1 MTVVLMNPPVPPKFI
16 KRDERRAVQQSKVK
30 IRCRLQ
36 DLIDAQGMTRSA
48 LAQATGLTNAAI
60 RGLCENIAK
69 RYDADTLAVLCDF
82 FGCGMGELFEVV
94 PKEGKER

>member
-1 MTVVLMNPPVPPKFI
+1 MSSHIPPKFT
-16 KRDERRAVQQSKVK
+16 KREDRKAVQQSKVK

-36 DLIDAQGMTRSA
+36 DLIDVHGLTRSA

-60 RGLCENIAK
+60 RGLCDNSAK
-69 RYDADTLAVLCDF
+69 RYDVDTLAVLCDF

-94 PKEGKER
+94 PKKSSQE